1 MLSASLLASLAP
13 DLASVVPSSVSV
25 VAASVLPDLSG
36 WSYWQVTV
44 LRVAAGIAAT
54 LLVAGTLVYVHLFKM
69 VSFMQSRLGPMEAG
83 PYGSLQL
90 LAEVGKFLQK
100 EDIIPK
106 RADRFV
112 FCAAPFV
119 VIVSTFLLVVVVP
132 GGPGAWFISSE
143 LGIYLAMA
151 VSSVS
156 VIGILMAG
164 WGSASKYSLL
174 GGLRATGQLIAYELP
189 LILAVVGVV
198 IQAGSMNLQ
207 SIVMAQA
214 EGEIFG
220 WGAIG
225 NPFILTQF
233 VGFVVFMVAMQAEL
247 TQTPFDMPVAESEL
261 VTGYMTEYSGL
272 RFLLFFIGEFATAGV
287 FSAIAAV
294 MFLGGWYV
302 PGLDDLFNVIAAQ
315 VAELFGGS
323 FQAVSFNDF
332 FNVAGPFV
340 LVGKIVLLSF
350 LIFWFRFTFPRFRE
364 DQLQRLAWKYLV
376 PIALG
381 NIVVTGVLKVVF

>member
-1 MLSASLLASLAP
+1 MTSTLVLGELAWWQQTSIRVIVGL
-13 DLASVVPSSVSV
+13 
-25 VAASVLPDLSG
+25 VAVLIP
-36 WSYWQVTV
+36 
-44 LRVAAGIAAT
+44 
-54 LLVAGTLVYVHLFKM
+54 AGTLVYLHLFKL

-90 LAEVGKFLQK
+90 LAEVGKFTQK
-100 EDIIPK
+100 EDIVPR

-112 FCAAPFV
+112 FKAAPFV
-119 VIVSTFLLVVVVP
+119 VLVSTFLLVVVLP
-132 GGPGAWFISSE
+132 GGPDAFFINND
-143 LGIYLAMA
+143 LGIYLALA

-164 WGSASKYSLL
+164 WGSASKYSLM

-198 IQAGSMNLQ
+198 IQAETMNMQ
-207 SIVMAQA
+207 GIVLAQA

-220 WGAIG
+220 WGGIG
-225 NPFILTQF
+225 NPFVLTQF
-233 VGFVVFMVAMQAEL
+233 VGFAVFMIAMQAEL

-294 MFLGGWYV
+294 LFLGGWYV
-302 PGLDDLFNVIAAQ
+302 PGLDPADNLFNV
-315 VAELFGGS
+315 L
-323 FQAVSFNDF
+323 
-332 FNVAGPFV
+332 GPVV
-340 LVGKIVLLSF
+340 LMVKIVGLSF

-364 DQLQRLAWKYLV
+364 DQLQRLAWKFLI
-376 PIALG
+376 PIALA
-381 NIVVTGVLKVVF
+381 NIVVTGVLKVLI